1 MSSRKARLTL
11 YRSHSFSGILQE
23 FRHGL
28 WYFARKRLISISR
41 ESASFETARAKD
53 IVPRRALKVKIA
65 LGPCRAPVFA
75 WKQSGN
81 QLNAF
86 RICSEASAGVRLSL
100 RAISGASAL
109 NAQPVPGLPANSGRK
124 E

>member
-11 YRSHSFSGILQE
+11 YRSHSFRE
-23 FRHGL
+23 FFKSSATVFG
-28 WYFARKRLISISR
+28 ISR
-41 ESASFETARAKD
+41 ESASSETERAKD
-53 IVPRRALKVKIA
+53 IAPRRALKVKIA